1 MGHGWLGTKSLPVSS
16 EKIDF
21 VSFVRWRGAKVSQLG
36 WSFIELS
43 KKAALTQ
50 PKFVRVRA
58 GCC

>member
-21 VSFVRWRGAKVSQLG
+21 VSFVRWREAKVSQLG

-43 KKAALTQ
+43 KKAALT
-50 PKFVRVRA
+50 
-58 GCC
+58 